1 MLGLALNVKAM
12 GFKMQVKHAMGNIH
26 QLQAAVG

>member
-1 MLGLALNVKAM
+1 MLGPALNVNDM
-12 GFKMQVKHAMGNIH
+12 GFKMQVKHAMGSIH